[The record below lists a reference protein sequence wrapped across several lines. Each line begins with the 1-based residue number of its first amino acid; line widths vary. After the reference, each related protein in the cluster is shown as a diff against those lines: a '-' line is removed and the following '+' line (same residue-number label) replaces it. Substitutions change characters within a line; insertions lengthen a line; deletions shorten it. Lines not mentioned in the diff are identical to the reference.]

1 MAKSYCSLY
10 KIMAKVSC
18 FPKTTRIYNDTNFSW
33 RGREFEEVDIK
44 DSPYD
49 LPPWISISDS
59 KAYLSENIHE
69 KDIHDQHHAVTSW
82 ALRLNHQV
90 FKTIPSPVSFPNV
103 SKRNILSWCVQPDTE
118 KFPYTAK
125 NTWWLIDFYFTF
137 DSISST
143 FVSWE

>member
-18 FPKTTRIYNDTNFSW
+18 FPEDDQDLQWYELFMT
-33 RGREFEEVDIK
+33 GRELGEVDIK

-82 ALRLNHQV
+82 TLRLNHQV
-90 FKTIPSPVSFPNV
+90 LKTIPSPVSFPNI
-103 SKRNILSWCVQPDTE
+103 SKRNVLSWCIQPDTD

-137 DSISST
+137 VSISST